1 MATPTGQLH
10 INKCACIFSISILC
24 KLTNLPVH
32 LYLVLTYLV
41 RFCPHKTFGYKKNL
55 LDQMYLFFKAAWSDI
70 FVITVSIFFQYKP
83 IILES

>member
-10 INKCACIFSISILC
+10 VNKCACIFSISILC
-24 KLTNLPVH
+24 KLTNVPVH

-55 LDQMYLFFKAAWSDI
+55 LDQMYLFEFYIEVMKMMI
-70 FVITVSIFFQYKP
+70 FM
-83 IILES
+83 LEVG